1 MGNTPY
7 GYTNTFKPC
16 LKILKMGDPENHRF
30 QCSNGLYNDFD
41 DLGVV
46 REPPHSHPHAWT
58 ASCAL
63 PLTSSGWQ
71 PQTSAAAIKNS
82 LSSAVISLFK
92 QIMKHNCHLRIIL
105 SNHLLSSPRLN
116 TLRYSN
122 MAGWK
127 IPELKGGFCSIIEL
141 NGTFSNGH
149 VYYQMVIKH

>member
-7 GYTNTFKPC
+7 GYTNIFKPC
-16 LKILKMGDPENHRF
+16 LKILRLVDPENHRF

-82 LSSAVISLFK
+82 LSSAVISWFK

-105 SNHLLSSPRLN
+105 SNHLQSRLN
-116 TLRYSN
+116 
-122 MAGWK
+122 MAQY
-127 IPELKGGFCSIIEL
+127 PPVLKHGRLENPRTKRRFLFNHRTKWDIFYWQCLI
-141 NGTFSNGH
+141 TRW
-149 VYYQMVIKH
+149 